1 MGNFS
6 RPLYFFGTSSGG
18 QTLDSSGS
26 EMGNPFATSFIQLM
40 GSRSLTLGNF
50 GSELQRLTLEAS
62 KDFQRPEIP
71 ELVATE
77 TEFTLFPRQESYRYT
92 ALVIVYADYHKGG
105 ANSLPGAHY
114 DAIRVSTA
122 LLRAGFDV
130 QTVIDPT
137 LDVFNSTLDEFRQ
150 RTMASD
156 VAIIYSTGH
165 GIEVNDT
172 IYLLPGSYPIA
183 QGNYVLR
190 DEAIQVS
197 GYSRVA
203 VAKQLNLILFAGCRN
218 NPLA

>member
-6 RPLYFFGTSSGG
+6 RPLYFWGTSSGG
-18 QTLDSSGS
+18 KTLDSSGS
-26 EMGNPFATSFIQLM
+26 EMGNPFATSFIELM

-50 GSELQRLTLEAS
+50 GSELQRLTLEKS
-62 KDFQRPEIP
+62 RDFQRPEIP
-71 ELVATE
+71 ELVGTE
-77 TEFTLFPRQESYRYT
+77 AEFLLFPRQESYRYT

-105 ANSLPGAHY
+105 ANSLPGARY

-137 LDVFNSTLDEFRQ
+137 PDVFNSTLDEFRP
-150 RTMASD
+150 RTIASD

-165 GIEVNDT
+165 GIEVND
-172 IYLLPGSYPIA
+172 IVYLLPGSYPIA
-183 QGNYVLR
+183 QGNHILR
-190 DEAIQVS
+190 EEAIQVS
-197 GYSRVA
+197 SYSKAA